1 MAGIIFYEDNGSY
14 SGTVSSGST
23 TTINVSTQTAN
34 LVVPGDFLKIT
45 SSESGLL
52 NIILTVTSVSSST
65 ISVATGLPLN
75 QFITFVLLKNSK
87 VRFEYATAASL
98 KYFRGM
104 VFDDVVTSSS
114 VSTIISGSRYRIVT
128 VGSTSS
134 ATWAALGAPAG
145 GVSGGVEFTASRNG
159 TTSDGNGTIVLLKE
173 RIKGD
178 SFSFNGF
185 TTTSLARG
193 NETYNDAEKIDSR
206 IKYIRGGSNSSIS
219 LIKPSSILFP
229 TPRYRLT
236 TGTVSVSSI
245 TQLFPTTKNSSDAKT
260 TGTRVVVML
269 QGGGAAGRSGGR
281 TDNPSAPQYGGPG
294 GGGSGGTILF
304 KVDMSEWSNLNAG
317 SAGSVEAVSDQ
328 PPLTRATCNGGGSGL
343 VSGGQSISAN
353 GGLASVWDSYAPY
366 NRGFGGSG
374 GSITENPGSKIY
386 NKIYG
391 SGGGNGGSGAY
402 QLIPGGAITAA
413 ESGNNITGI
422 SAQGNFFSVF
432 AFAGFNSASFLY
444 NYTSPDNISNFTV
457 IDNGMAVTRTG
468 GLPATEYIDRERGG
482 GGAASRFGNG
492 GNSRRGSAAVAG
504 VYGSGGGAG
513 LSAGF
518 NIFGE
523 FKAVGAAGSNG
534 FVIVYH

>member
-1 MAGIIFYEDNGSY
+1 MAGIIFYEDSDSY
-14 SGTVSSGST
+14 SGTIQSGNST
-23 TTINVSTQTAN
+23 TIFVSTQVAN
-34 LVVPGDFLKIT
+34 LVVPGDFLRIT
-45 SSESGLL
+45 SSQSGFQ
-52 NIILTVTSVSSST
+52 NVNNFITVTSVSSAS
-65 ISVATGLPLN
+65 ISVNTGLYQPDVIS
-75 QFITFVLLKNSK
+75 FILLKNSK
-87 VRFEYATAASL
+87 VRFEYATVASL

-104 VFDDVVTSSS
+104 VFDDVVTASS
-114 VSTIISGSRYRIVT
+114 VSTVISGSRYRIVT
-128 VGSTSS
+128 VGTTSWTS
-134 ATWAALGAPAG
+134 LGAAA
-145 GVSGGVEFTASRNG
+145 SGLSVEFTASRNG
-159 TTSDGNGTIVLLKE
+159 TTGDGTGTVVLLKE

-185 TTTSLARG
+185 TATSLARG
-193 NETYNDAEKIDSR
+193 NAAYNDAEKIDSR

-281 TDNPSAPQYGGPG
+281 TDNPSGNPSYSGPG
-294 GGGSGGTILF
+294 GGGGGGTILF
-304 KVDMSEWSNLNAG
+304 KVNMSEWSNLNAG

-343 VSGGQSISAN
+343 VSGSQSISAN
-353 GGLASVWDSYAPY
+353 GGSASVWETYSPR
-366 NRGFGGSG
+366 NLGRGGSG
-374 GSITENPGSKIY
+374 GGITENPGSKIY
-386 NKIYG
+386 NKIYSR
-391 SGGGNGGSGAY
+391 SGGTGGTGGHVITGTQTVNPANAGA
-402 QLIPGGAITAA
+402 
-413 ESGNNITGI
+413 NITGI

-432 AFAGFNSASFLY
+432 AFAGFDSASFLY
-444 NYTSPDNISNFTV
+444 NYTSPDNVNNFTL
-457 IDNGMAVTRTG
+457 IDNGMTVTRTG
-468 GLPATEYIDRERGG
+468 GLPATEYLDFERGG
-482 GGAASRFGNG
+482 GGGASHFGNG

-504 VYGSGGGAG
+504 VFGSGGGAG